1 MKGVTWWIGLFRF
14 ELVVS
19 CVVHSQP
26 SHLLNLLL
34 NIASH
39 FLRNQKIAEQ
49 IHQTGTLR
57 FDHPGKHITFIKI
70 WINETSLAHRSARDQ
85 YIAKI
90 EPEEILCE
98 WKELDNCFYVFF
110 LLACHN
116 LSKCYFFD
124 EGKNYWRFKFF
135 FELSSDYSIVYIFS

>member
-1 MKGVTWWIGLFRF
+1 MVDRF

-49 IHQTGTLR
+49 IHQPGTLR
-57 FDHPGKHITFIKI
+57 FDHPGKHITFIK
-70 WINETSLAHRSARDQ
+70 T
-85 YIAKI
+85 
-90 EPEEILCE
+90 
-98 WKELDNCFYVFF
+98 
-110 LLACHN
+110 
-116 LSKCYFFD
+116 
-124 EGKNYWRFKFF
+124 
-135 FELSSDYSIVYIFS
+135 